1 MVKIYTIG
9 HLILAIF
16 VGCVTTSII
25 LGVKQGLEERD
36 REITRF
42 EQLPLSKCDSLVM
55 ANDSLV
61 TRMVTLENRL
71 LQYQTGLS
79 FLKDKDKGA
88 YDYAVNAG
96 NLKFEDL
103 W

>member
-1 MVKIYTIG
+1 MKAF
-9 HLILAIF
+9 L
-16 VGCVTTSII
+16 
-25 LGVKQGLEERD
+25 LGVLFAAFALCTVELLQNKQEE
-36 REITRF
+36 EHFTQI
-42 EQLPLSKCDSLVM
+42 PLSKCDSLVM
-55 ANDSLV
+55 ANDSLI

-79 FLKDKDKGA
+79 FLKDKDKRA
-88 YDYAVNAG
+88 YDYAINAG

>member
-1 MVKIYTIG
+1 MKYLSFTLFIGFITMV
-9 HLILAIF
+9 AI
-16 VGCVTTSII
+16 CLSQN
-25 LGVKQGLEERD
+25 KQRQEE
-36 REITRF
+36 EEKHF

-79 FLKDKDKGA
+79 FLKDKDKRA
-88 YDYAVNAG
+88 YDYAINAG

>member
-1 MVKIYTIG
+1 MIKIYTIG
-9 HLILAIF
+9 DVILALI
-16 VGCVTTSII
+16 VGCIVTFII
-25 LGVKQGLEERD
+25 MSVKHDIEDRTREEK
-36 REITRF
+36 RF
-42 EQLPLSKCDSLVM
+42 EQLPLSKCDSLVLS
-55 ANDSLV
+55 NDSLV

-79 FLKDKDKGA
+79 FLKDKDKKA

>member
-1 MVKIYTIG
+1 MRQSLIIG
-9 HLILAIF
+9 VLLFIF
-16 VGCVTTSII
+16 AMCIVG
-25 LGVKQGLEERD
+25 LLQNKQEE
-36 REITRF
+36 EHFTQI
-42 EQLPLSKCDSLVM
+42 PLSKCDSLVM

-79 FLKDKDKGA
+79 FLKDKDKRA
-88 YDYAVNAG
+88 YDYAINAG

>member
-1 MVKIYTIG
+1 M
-9 HLILAIF
+9 
-16 VGCVTTSII
+16 
-25 LGVKQGLEERD
+25 GVKHGMENHA
-36 REITRF
+36 REIERF
-42 EQLPLSKCDSLVM
+42 EQLPLSKCDSLVLS
-55 ANDSLV
+55 NDSLV

-79 FLKDKDKGA
+79 FLKDKDKRA
-88 YDYAVNAG
+88 YDYAINAG

>member
-1 MVKIYTIG
+1 MKAHNLYFVSVLVSIVLVISIG
-9 HLILAIF
+9 L
-16 VGCVTTSII
+16 SNN
-25 LGVKQGLEERD
+25 KQEE
-36 REITRF
+36 EHFTQI
-42 EQLPLSKCDSLVM
+42 PLSKCDSLVM
-55 ANDSLV
+55 ANDSLI

-79 FLKDKDKGA
+79 FLKDKDKRA
-88 YDYAVNAG
+88 YDYAINAG

>member
-1 MVKIYTIG
+1 MVKIIIG
-9 HLILAIF
+9 F
-16 VGCVTTSII
+16 GI
-25 LGVKQGLEERD
+25 LGFVFLSFIIGLRTGERNQED
-36 REITRF
+36 KMF
-42 EQLPLSKCDSLVM
+42 EQLPLTKCDSLVM
-55 ANDSLV
+55 SNDSLV

-79 FLKDKDKGA
+79 FLKDKDKNA

>member
-1 MVKIYTIG
+1 MVNVNLIKIW
-9 HLILAIF
+9 A
-16 VGCVTTSII
+16 SII
-25 LGVKQGLEERD
+25 VLMIIAYSIGLDVAEKKQEHQM
-36 REITRF
+36 F

>member
-1 MVKIYTIG
+1 MKAHNLYFVSVLVSVVLVVSIG
-9 HLILAIF
+9 L
-16 VGCVTTSII
+16 SNN
-25 LGVKQGLEERD
+25 KQKEEHFTQ
-36 REITRF
+36 I
-42 EQLPLSKCDSLVM
+42 PLSKCDSLVM
-55 ANDSLV
+55 ANDSLM

-79 FLKDKDKGA
+79 FLKDKDKRA
-88 YDYAVNAG
+88 YDYAINAG

>member
-1 MVKIYTIG
+1 MVIYTRAHLVLAFIIG
-9 HLILAIF
+9 VVAFYLVIRVF
-16 VGCVTTSII
+16 GEYP
-25 LGVKQGLEERD
+25 KQEEKSFTQ
-36 REITRF
+36 I
-42 EQLPLSKCDSLVM
+42 PLTKCDSLVM

-79 FLKDKDKGA
+79 FLKDKDKRA
-88 YDYAVNAG
+88 YDYAINAG

>member
-1 MVKIYTIG
+1 MRKIIMGFAVLGLLFLSFIIG
-9 HLILAIF
+9 LRTAEK
-16 VGCVTTSII
+16 
-25 LGVKQGLEERD
+25 KQEHQM
-36 REITRF
+36 F

-79 FLKDKDKGA
+79 FLKDKDKNA
-88 YDYAVNAG
+88 YDYAINAG